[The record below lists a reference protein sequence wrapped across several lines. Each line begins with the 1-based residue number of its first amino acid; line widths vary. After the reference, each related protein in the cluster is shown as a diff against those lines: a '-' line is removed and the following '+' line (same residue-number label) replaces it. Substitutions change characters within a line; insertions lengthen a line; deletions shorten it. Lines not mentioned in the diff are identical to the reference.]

1 MMISVQRTGVRG
13 MWANCWLLMTMVR
26 VCVTAILAGLGY
38 KIIEAK
44 DGLEALLVY
53 QAQRD
58 DISLII
64 MDVMMPRMDGI
75 AATKVIKVSN
85 PSAKVILMSGH
96 SEHDSAEA
104 KADAFIHKP
113 FTSKDLLETVQKVI
127 QDDCPVPWVTQLQQ
141 PGFS

>member
-1 MMISVQRTGVRG
+1 MISVQRTGVRG